1 MEVLICT
8 IFTSHSGT
16 NCSTASWRNLQ
27 PLLSLDILSK
37 TMNRIGD
44 KGQSCTKQKWPCE
57 NLSDWSETQALNIV
71 KYVVMSWLGSESRR
85 LMCFCIYLKLTILG
99 GRPARGGL
107 YLCSFSVCLC
117 SFMLPDASV
126 SEGLQPGSVLTLEPA
141 TSATHQ
147 LSPTA
152 TDSLVK
158 SALFKS
164 VAEIQLALDS
174 WVWLGSGAKCVF
186 HGAEPLLGTE
196 VFGVPVVTFLWTL
209 ALCGIQGELPW
220 GHSAGFCK
228 QLFFIGLCK

>member
-1 MEVLICT
+1 MFLYLPQADDPRG
-8 IFTSHSGT
+8 S
-16 NCSTASWRNLQ
+16 
-27 PLLSLDILSK
+27 
-37 TMNRIGD
+37 
-44 KGQSCTKQKWPCE
+44 SCP
-57 NLSDWSETQALNIV
+57 
-71 KYVVMSWLGSESRR
+71 G
-85 LMCFCIYLKLTILG
+85 
-99 GRPARGGL
+99 GGL

-174 WVWLGSGAKCVF
+174 
-186 HGAEPLLGTE
+186 
-196 VFGVPVVTFLWTL
+196 
-209 ALCGIQGELPW
+209 
-220 GHSAGFCK
+220 
-228 QLFFIGLCK
+228 